1 MNCIN
6 KSFKIVQT
14 NAKKPGLYQF
24 LYDICDI
31 SIAASVFIFF
41 KMCMG

>member
-1 MNCIN
+1 MP
-6 KSFKIVQT
+6 KSQGYKF
-14 NAKKPGLYQF
+14 QF